1 MALCEFAYR
10 LAETPETAFIWLKLS
25 ALWPLIPAVIAN
37 IALVFT
43 RRSHILKLKVS
54 YLIIYGP
61 ALIFVFLGLATNLF
75 VGPPIQE
82 YWGWTYSVPA
92 DETIYDLFAIWTVI
106 VSFLSALV
114 VFLYYFQ
121 AEGMEKKQSLY
132 ISLGI
137 FMPLVISLITDYI
150 LRGFSIKVPE
160 LTQTLLT
167 LGLLFIAYGVWRY
180 NFPVLTPTLA
190 SEKIVSTMPNFLM
203 LSDHRGRIT
212 KINDSI
218 TSVLGYQESD
228 LIGKPFYEIF
238 APTQKINLKKALYD
252 GKRINLESVICS
264 IKNQE
269 IDVFLNISPIFS
281 ILKDPTGFVI
291 IGTDLT
297 ETKKAMRK
305 IIENEFKFRSVVEQ
319 TSDGIFLSVESGK
332 IIDWNKSM
340 EKITGIK
347 KAEATS
353 KSVYEIMYQINS
365 PNESELELP
374 FLKEK
379 YDDIFNSKN
388 LPDEIKIQEREIIHT
403 NGSLRNIT
411 VNNFF
416 VEKSSPIILCTV
428 VQDITDRKEFENSLK
443 TSLEEKEVLLRE
455 IHHRVKNNLQI
466 ISSLLN
472 LQTVYINDEEALN
485 LFKESQNRVRSMS
498 MIHESLYQSRDLAH
512 IDFSVY
518 ISRLSNELLSS
529 YGVNINFISLKTDLE
544 NIFLDINTA
553 IPCGLIITELFTNSI
568 KYAFPNGRKGIIN
581 IKFKRDNGDNFILEV
596 SDDGVGLP
604 EDVDIKKTK
613 SLGMRLVNSLVDQ
626 LDGTVEVDSYSG
638 TRFVIKFQELEYES
652 RGIN

>member
-1 MALCEFAYR
+1 
-10 LAETPETAFIWLKLS
+10 
-25 ALWPLIPAVIAN
+25 
-37 IALVFT
+37 
-43 RRSHILKLKVS
+43 VS

-92 DETIYDLFAIWTVI
+92 DETIYDLFAIWTVV

-167 LGLLFIAYGVWRY
+167 LGLVFIAYGVWRY

-212 KINDSI
+212 KINESI

-252 GKRINLESVICS
+252 GKQINLESVICS

-319 TSDGIFLSVESGK
+319 TSDGVSLAIDPGEV
-332 IIDWNKSM
+332 IDWNKSM

-347 KAEATS
+347 KGEAST
-353 KSVYEIMYQINS
+353 KYIYELMYQLYLPQIK
-365 PNESELELP
+365 ESEDP
-374 FLKEK
+374 IIIKEEFDNLFK
-379 YDDIFNSKN
+379 TRN
-388 LPDEIKIQEREIIHT
+388 LPDEIKIQEKEIMRAD
-403 NGSLRNIT
+403 GSIRSVNI
-411 VNNFF
+411 NNFF
-416 VEKSSPIILCTV
+416 VEKSNPLMLCTV

-512 IDFSVY
+512 IDFSIY

-529 YGVNINFISLKTDLE
+529 YGVNINLISLKTDLE

-568 KYAFPNGRKGIIN
+568 KYAFPHGRKGIIH
-581 IKFKRDNGDNFILEV
+581 IKFKRDKGDNFILEV

-604 EDVDIKKTK
+604 DDIDIKQTK

-626 LDGTVEVDSYSG
+626 LDGTVEVDGSSG

-652 RGIN
+652 RV